1 MFLKGSV
8 TEHLQCLFQLGKC
21 NWYHDKNENV
31 TKLFRALPNEMIA
44 PWLTSAAEIRCYDVE
59 AKNLDELKT
68 FIKNYEGS
76 TKRFVDPHYTFSHR
90 ARLSYRSKKNIAQY
104 LLNYTGRDCT
114 YDELKRNCQTFAAD
128 LCSFL
133 AGKKSIEPFH
143 PINRISYEPRPYLFL
158 YESYMYENTKQARR
172 KEKILL

>member
-1 MFLKGSV
+1 
-8 TEHLQCLFQLGKC
+8 
-21 NWYHDKNENV
+21 V
-31 TKLFRALPNEMIA
+31 TKLFRALPDEMIA

-68 FIKNYEGS
+68 FIESYEGS

-114 YDELKRNCQTFAAD
+114 YDEMKRNCQTFAAD
-128 LCSFL
+128 FCSFL
-133 AGKKSIEPFH
+133 AGKKNIEPFH
-143 PINRISYEPRPYLFL
+143 PINRISYAPRPYLFL
-158 YESYMYENTKQARR
+158 YDSHMYENTKQACRR
-172 KEKILL
+172 KTIQL